1 MALLEPISKDFFL
14 IIEIKIEAQDLL
26 VVGSS
31 LAVWCAHW
39 VTTGGANTI
48 TLKKIAHI
56 SNKYFFLSMLVL
68 FHTMSPEK
76 ERTFVLVLYADM
88 FHMFEPNIFV
98 HCAQDILGVKK
109 VLALSKNYTK
119 SPIMC
124 FARIKK

>member
-1 MALLEPISKDFFL
+1 V

-48 TLKKIAHI
+48 TLKKKIAHI
-56 SNKYFFLSMLVL
+56 SIKFFFLSMPVL

-76 ERTFVLVLYADM
+76 ERTFVLELYTYM
-88 FHMFEPNIFV
+88 LHMFDPFLR
-98 HCAQDILGVKK
+98 CAQDNLGVKK
-109 VLALSKNYTK
+109 VLAPSKNHSK

-124 FARIKK
+124 FPA